1 MPAHRALPL
10 TVALLAACGPSTAPD
25 PIDSD
30 ADTDATADTPVD
42 TPADTPAT
50 DDTPE
55 ETPAVD
61 TSWYDDDATAPSCEL
76 GAQVLADAGPP
87 AVYTFVPI
95 EPGATFEVEKGN
107 QGLWHIYAS
116 VRCHNVVAGDNEDP
130 RDPNNPVVSWTVEA
144 TTGELLAGYQA
155 LPRPMDLFGNGAARL
170 HHEILVWRVGVYE
183 DAIHRDAVLH
193 LSLRDATGATVD
205 TSLPIRLEPWP
216 GYVPPAPP

>member
-1 MPAHRALPL
+1 MPTHHAPL
-10 TVALLAACGPSTAPD
+10 LTAALLAACGPSTEPD
-25 PIDSD
+25 LIDSD
-30 ADTDATADTPVD
+30 THSDLTVD
-42 TPADTPAT
+42 TPLDTPT
-50 DDTPE
+50 VEDTPE

-61 TSWYDDDATAPSCEL
+61 TSWYDDAATAPACEL
-76 GAQVLADAGPP
+76 GAQALADAGPP

-95 EPGATFEVEKGN
+95 EPGAVFEVEKGN

-116 VRCHNVVAGDNEDP
+116 VRCHNVVAGDDEDP

-144 TTGELLAGYQA
+144 TTGELLAGYQG
-155 LPRPMDLFGNGAARL
+155 LPRPMNLFGTGAARL